1 MSELAQAIELS
12 EREISPPV
20 AQSPRPPSPRKNMH
34 PGAWLRIRSFL
45 AELAAFPVRI
55 RKTDGNWIVTAD
67 LPGLRR
73 DEVRIEVGHMLVVE
87 AEPRLEKGR
96 AFCPTGRRLLRVPNG
111 ADIGLARAELK
122 SGVLTVTIPVPCA
135 QKIRRVPVEC
145 DENLSL
151 AIQDRDASA
160 RSRVR

>member
-1 MSELAQAIELS
+1 MPELAQAIELS
-12 EREISPPV
+12 EREISPV
-20 AQSPRPPSPRKNMH
+20 AHPPKPMNLRRDLP
-34 PGAWLRIRSFL
+34 PGAWLLIRSFL

-55 RKTDGNWIVTAD
+55 RKTDGNWIAMAD

-73 DEVRIEVGHMLVVE
+73 DEVRVEVGHMLVVE

-96 AFCPTGRRLLRVPNG
+96 AICPTGRRLLRVPDG
-111 ADIGLARAELK
+111 ADIALAKAELK
-122 SGVLTVTIPVPCA
+122 SGVLTVTIPMPYT
-135 QKIRRVPVEC
+135 QKIRHVPVEC
-145 DENLSL
+145 DENFSL

>member
-1 MSELAQAIELS
+1 MPELAQAIELS
-12 EREISPPV
+12 EREISPV
-20 AQSPRPPSPRKNMH
+20 ARPPKPLNPREDVH

-73 DEVRIEVGHMLVVE
+73 DEVRVEVGHMLVIE
-87 AEPRLEKGR
+87 AEPRIEKGR

-111 ADIGLARAELK
+111 ADIALARAELK
-122 SGVLTVTIPVPCA
+122 SGVLTVTIPMPYA
-135 QKIRRVPVEC
+135 LKIRHVPVEC

-151 AIQDRDASA
+151 ANQDRDASA